1 MPTSTPHDDLFKAA
15 FEDPHSAAGLLRSI
29 LPPALV
35 AALDWSTIRLESG
48 ALRKAEGG
56 ERRNDL
62 LFSVCFRDSKAGAYF
77 PIEHQS
83 NPQVAMPLRGLGYT
97 TSLWQ
102 RLLEAGGLGKGA
114 RLRLPL
120 IVPVLVS
127 NAPRG
132 WRGPTSVHDLLHPHP
147 SEFPGLSPP
156 NLEFIVDDLFHQ
168 SDSQLQSRPLG
179 PFPKLALWALRDGRS
194 VATIVRTMPAW
205 AATIREAAL
214 APDKNRTF
222 AHLSNYIGAL
232 HPTKLPFE
240 RFHAKLIE
248 LVPETKEPVMS
259 YIEQLREDARKEGLQ
274 AGHQAGSVQNG
285 RNNLRLLLTTKF
297 GHLPSEYADRIEA
310 ADELQLQQWLV
321 RILDAD
327 AIEGVFSED

>member
-1 MPTSTPHDDLFKAA
+1 
-15 FEDPHSAAGLLRSI
+15 
-29 LPPALV
+29 
-35 AALDWSTIRLESG
+35 
-48 ALRKAEGG
+48 
-56 ERRNDL
+56 
-62 LFSVCFRDSKAGAYF
+62 
-77 PIEHQS
+77 
-83 NPQVAMPLRGLGYT
+83 MPLRGLGYT

-114 RLRLPL
+114 RLQLPL
-120 IVPVLVS
+120 IIPVLVS

-132 WRGPTSVHDLLHPHP
+132 WRGPTCVHDLLHPHP

-156 NLEFIVDDLFHQ
+156 NLVFIVDDLFHQ
-168 SDSQLQSRPLG
+168 SDAQLQSRPLG

-194 VATIVRTMPAW
+194 VATILRTMPAW
-205 AATIREAAL
+205 VATIREAAL

-259 YIEQLREDARKEGLQ
+259 YLEQLREDGRKEGLQ
-274 AGHQAGSVQNG
+274 EGSVQNG

-297 GHLPSEYADRIEA
+297 GHLPSEYADRIQA
-310 ADELQLQQWLV
+310 ADEHQLQQWLV
-321 RILDAD
+321 RFVDAD
-327 AIEGVFSED
+327 SIDTVFAD